1 MRYTQSMIEIVR
13 SMYSD
18 HRAKEIAQ
26 LLGVSMVV
34 VYRIAV
40 KHGIKKPKTW
50 RTDPRSGVFQKGV
63 RQSPG
68 TEFKKGQRAHN
79 KGMKVEPHVYDKMS
93 RTFFPKGHK
102 PFNYKPIGT
111 ITIRRDSTGIP
122 YQFIKITENYWE
134 LLHRKIWMDAHGSIP
149 RHLIVTFKDGNSMN
163 CNLDNLKLISKRENL
178 QRNSIANIPE
188 HLREVVK
195 LKNKLTKKI
204 QEHGKK
210 QVK

>member
-26 LLGVSMVV
+26 LLGVSEVV

-79 KGMKVEPHVYDKMS
+79 DLRLGAVPH
-93 RTFFPKGHK
+93 R
-102 PFNYKPIGT
+102 
-111 ITIRRDSTGIP
+111 
-122 YQFIKITENYWE
+122 
-134 LLHRKIWMDAHGSIP
+134 L
-149 RHLIVTFKDGNSMN
+149 
-163 CNLDNLKLISKRENL
+163 
-178 QRNSIANIPE
+178 NSIINHCTFSGIALNRCWAQYFI
-188 HLREVVK
+188 
-195 LKNKLTKKI
+195 
-204 QEHGKK
+204 
-210 QVK
+210 